1 MKTVSYIC
9 AAILLA
15 SGPAAVAQQT
25 TATPT
30 VPADATAAAAAPTL
44 TEAEQ
49 ATMKKCA
56 KMAPAQQAQ
65 SSKCSAVM
73 TKAGKDDPAKSRGP
87 GPSR

>member
-49 ATMKKCA
+49 A
-56 KMAPAQQAQ
+56 Q